1 MAAPRRLP
9 ARHYRCG
16 RRRLARL
23 IRKAPPAPTGH
34 RREPAQMAP
43 AGCTGLCPGRRG
55 PRGIG
60 ALLRLARVHEVHR
73 REDTQATGCHHRR
86 CTQVQESGHAH
97 GSLGHYSERFHEL
110 QRAMRRH
117 ASRFRTAKAGKG
129 ESRTGEGLVP
139 GNAWPRFLSQV
150 SGFQQ
155 LEPDLPQRVV
165 DLVGKEMS
173 GNAAPISRSVFI
185 FWCRGLLG
193 SKRLVS
199 QYSYAAKHPPGLS
212 TRNTSP

>member
-23 IRKAPPAPTGH
+23 IRKAPPAPTGR

-43 AGCTGLCPGRRG
+43 AGCAGLQPSRVR
-55 PRGIG
+55 PLGI
-60 ALLRLARVHEVHR
+60 AQLLRFARVHEVHR
-73 REDTQATGCHHRR
+73 REDTQATACHVSL

-97 GSLGHYSERFHEL
+97 GSLGHDAERFHEL

-117 ASRFRTAKAGKG
+117 TSRCRVANAGKG

-150 SGFQQ
+150 SAFQQ
-155 LEPDLPQRVV
+155 LESDLPQCVV
-165 DLVGKEMS
+165 DLVGKAMS

-193 SKRLVS
+193 SKRLVR